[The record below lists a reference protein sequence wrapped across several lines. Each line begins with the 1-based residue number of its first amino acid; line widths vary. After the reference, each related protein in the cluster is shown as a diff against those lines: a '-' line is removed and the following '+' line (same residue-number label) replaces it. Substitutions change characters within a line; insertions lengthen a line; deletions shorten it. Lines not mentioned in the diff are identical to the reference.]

1 MKGYMDTLLRDLRYS
16 LRMLARAPGFTV
28 LAVAT
33 LALGIGANT
42 AIFTVANS
50 VLLRSLPYRDP
61 GQLVRISTHRDGS
74 CCVSLPYFTV
84 LSATNRSFS
93 GVTAYQFDTVNL
105 AVPDGAEQTDAERV
119 TGNFFDVLGA
129 RLLAGRTFT
138 PEEDQPGGNQVVLI
152 GYELATRLFGGAQ
165 SSVGQHLALDS
176 KDYTIIGV
184 VPPKFGVQ
192 LLGRQPEIWMPR
204 IIEFSLTTPARV
216 NLGGMYYEAV
226 GRLRSGVTNAQAL
239 AETEVIFQQYKHDK
253 PGNFDATSDVAMTVS
268 NLQANLVANVRPT
281 LLILSAAV
289 GFVLLIACANVANL
303 LLFRALSRRKEF
315 AVRSA
320 LGAPRSTLVRQL
332 LTESV
337 LMAVVSGGLGIFLGY
352 LGTRFLGAFTQTNLP
367 QVADIPMDLRVLSFT
382 VAISVLSGILFGLAP
397 SLQLSRPNLGSTL
410 SDEGRSSTGS
420 RQRNRVRS
428 VLVAA
433 QVALSMV
440 LLIGSGLL
448 IRSFMR
454 LRMVDP
460 GFGAKNTLTAKTFL
474 PPAIYPQPADRIA
487 FYRSALQHLQSV
499 PGVEAAAISTA
510 LPVLSTHGAPARF
523 EGEPEVDLGRRTVVL
538 IESISPDYPKAMRM
552 PLVAGR
558 AFNDLDD
565 AQSTPVVMVNQATAR
580 RFWPNQDPLGKL
592 VWVGRFPP
600 CQVVGVLADIK
611 NDSLASPTQPEVF
624 FPYPQLASPMLYVS
638 IRSSIDPHSLVSA
651 LRAQIVAVNRG
662 QPISDVQT
670 MEERLESASAQTR
683 SMMLLIG
690 VFSAT
695 ALILALVG
703 IYGVI
708 AYSVAQRT
716 QELGIRIALG
726 ASSADIFRLVIGN
739 GLRLAVAGTIIGL
752 VASFALTRLMASLLF
767 QTSATDP
774 ITFVASAAVFAVVA
788 ALASYLPARRAMR
801 INPTD
806 ALHSA

>member
-1 MKGYMDTLLRDLRYS
+1 
-16 LRMLARAPGFTV
+16 
-28 LAVAT
+28 
-33 LALGIGANT
+33 
-42 AIFTVANS
+42 
-50 VLLRSLPYRDP
+50 
-61 GQLVRISTHRDGS
+61 
-74 CCVSLPYFTV
+74 
-84 LSATNRSFS
+84 
-93 GVTAYQFDTVNL
+93 
-105 AVPDGAEQTDAERV
+105 
-119 TGNFFDVLGA
+119 
-129 RLLAGRTFT
+129 
-138 PEEDQPGGNQVVLI
+138 
-152 GYELATRLFGGAQ
+152 
-165 SSVGQHLALDS
+165 
-176 KDYTIIGV
+176 
-184 VPPKFGVQ
+184 
-192 LLGRQPEIWMPR
+192 MPR

-216 NLGGMYYEAV
+216 NLGGMYYEAI
-226 GRLRSGVTNAQAL
+226 GRLRPGVSSAQAL

-268 NLQANLVANVRPT
+268 NLQSNLVANVRPT

-337 LMAVVSGGLGIFLGY
+337 LMAVMSGGLGIFLGY
-352 LGTRFLGAFTQTNLP
+352 LGTRFLSAFTQTNLP

-382 VAISVLSGILFGLAP
+382 LAISVLSGILFGLTP
-397 SLQLSRPNLGSTL
+397 SLQLSRPNLGGTL

-428 VLVAA
+428 ILVAA

-460 GFGAKNTLTAKTFL
+460 GFGAKNALTAKTFL

-487 FYRSALQHLQSV
+487 FYRSALQRLQSI

-510 LPVLSTHGAPARF
+510 LPVLPTHGAPARF
-523 EGEPEVDLGRRTVVL
+523 EGEPDVDLGHRTVVL
-538 IESISPDYPKAMRM
+538 IESISPDYPKAMGM

-558 AFNDLDD
+558 AFTDLDG

-600 CQVVGVLADIK
+600 CQVVGVLGDIK

-638 IRSSIDPHSLVSA
+638 IRSSMDPHSLVSA

-739 GLRLAVAGTIIGL
+739 GLRLAVAGTVIGL

-774 ITFVASAAVFAVVA
+774 ITFAGSALVFAVVA

>member
-1 MKGYMDTLLRDLRYS
+1 
-16 LRMLARAPGFTV
+16 
-28 LAVAT
+28 
-33 LALGIGANT
+33 
-42 AIFTVANS
+42 
-50 VLLRSLPYRDP
+50 
-61 GQLVRISTHRDGS
+61 
-74 CCVSLPYFTV
+74 
-84 LSATNRSFS
+84 
-93 GVTAYQFDTVNL
+93 
-105 AVPDGAEQTDAERV
+105 
-119 TGNFFDVLGA
+119 
-129 RLLAGRTFT
+129 
-138 PEEDQPGGNQVVLI
+138 
-152 GYELATRLFGGAQ
+152 LATRLFGGAQ
-165 SSVGQHLALDS
+165 NAVGHHLALDS
-176 KDYTIIGV
+176 KDYTVIGV
-184 VPPKFGVQ
+184 VPPRFGVQ

-216 NLGGMYYEAV
+216 NLGGMYYEAI

-268 NLQANLVANVRPT
+268 NLQSNLVANVRPT

-337 LMAVVSGGLGIFLGY
+337 LMAVMSGALGIFLGY
-352 LGTRFLGAFTQTNLP
+352 LGTRFLATFTQTNLP

-382 VAISVLSGILFGLAP
+382 VAISVLSGILFGLTP

-420 RQRNRVRS
+420 RQRNRARS
-428 VLVAA
+428 ILVAA

-460 GFGAKNTLTAKTFL
+460 GFGARNTLTAKTFL
-474 PPAIYPQPADRIA
+474 PPAIYPQPADRVA
-487 FYRSALQHLQSV
+487 FYRSALQRLQSI

-510 LPVLSTHGAPARF
+510 LPVLPTHGAPARF
-523 EGEPEVDLGRRTVVL
+523 EGEPDVDLGRRTVVL
-538 IESISPDYPKAMRM
+538 IESISPDYPKAMHM

-580 RFWPNQDPLGKL
+580 RFWANQDPLGKL

-624 FPYPQLASPMLYVS
+624 FPYPQLASPMLYIS
-638 IRSSIDPHSLVSA
+638 IRSSMDPHSLVSA

-739 GLRLAVAGTIIGL
+739 GLRLAVAGTVIGL

-774 ITFVASAAVFAVVA
+774 ITFAGSAIVFAVVA

-806 ALHSA
+806 ALRSA

>member
-1 MKGYMDTLLRDLRYS
+1 
-16 LRMLARAPGFTV
+16 
-28 LAVAT
+28 
-33 LALGIGANT
+33 
-42 AIFTVANS
+42 
-50 VLLRSLPYRDP
+50 
-61 GQLVRISTHRDGS
+61 
-74 CCVSLPYFTV
+74 
-84 LSATNRSFS
+84 
-93 GVTAYQFDTVNL
+93 
-105 AVPDGAEQTDAERV
+105 
-119 TGNFFDVLGA
+119 
-129 RLLAGRTFT
+129 
-138 PEEDQPGGNQVVLI
+138 
-152 GYELATRLFGGAQ
+152 
-165 SSVGQHLALDS
+165 
-176 KDYTIIGV
+176 
-184 VPPKFGVQ
+184 
-192 LLGRQPEIWMPR
+192 MPR

-216 NLGGMYYEAV
+216 NLGGMYYEAI
-226 GRLRSGVTNAQAL
+226 GRLRPGVTSAQAL

-337 LMAVVSGGLGIFLGY
+337 LMAVMSGALGIFLGY
-352 LGTRFLGAFTQTNLP
+352 LGTRFLAAFAQTNLP

-382 VAISVLSGILFGLAP
+382 VAISVLSGILFGLTP
-397 SLQLSRPNLGSTL
+397 SLQLSRPNLGGTL

-428 VLVAA
+428 ILVAA

-487 FYRSALQHLQSV
+487 FYRSALQHLQSI

-510 LPVLSTHGAPARF
+510 LPVLPTHGAPARF
-523 EGEPEVDLGRRTVVL
+523 EGEPEVDLGRRTVVF
-538 IESISPDYPKAMRM
+538 IESISPDYPKAMGM

-558 AFNDLDD
+558 AFTDLDD

-600 CQVVGVLADIK
+600 CQVVGVLADVK

-624 FPYPQLASPMLYVS
+624 FPYPQLASPVLYVS
-638 IRSSIDPHSLVSA
+638 IRSSMDPHSLVSA

-739 GLRLAVAGTIIGL
+739 GLRLAVAGTVIGL

-774 ITFVASAAVFAVVA
+774 ITFVGSALVFAVVA

-806 ALHSA
+806 ALRSA

>member
-1 MKGYMDTLLRDLRYS
+1 MGTMDTLARDLHYS
-16 LRMLARAPGFTV
+16 LRMLAKAPGFAA
-28 LAVAT
+28 LAIAT

-50 VLLRSLPYRDP
+50 VLLRSLPYKDP

-74 CCVSLPYFTV
+74 CCVSLPFFTA

-93 GVTAYQFDTVNL
+93 GVTAYQFDAVNL

-165 SSVGQHLALDS
+165 NAVGQHLALDS

-216 NLGGMYYEAV
+216 NLGGMYYEAI
-226 GRLRSGVTNAQAL
+226 GRLRPGVASAQAL

-268 NLQANLVANVRPT
+268 NLQSNLVANVRPT

-337 LMAVVSGGLGIFLGY
+337 LMAVMSGALGIFLGY
-352 LGTRFLGAFTQTNLP
+352 LGTRFLATFTQTNLP

-382 VAISVLSGILFGLAP
+382 VAISVLSGILFGLTP

-428 VLVAA
+428 ILVAA

-460 GFGAKNTLTAKTFL
+460 GFGARNTLTAKTFL
-474 PPAIYPQPADRIA
+474 PPAIYPQPADRVA
-487 FYRSALQHLQSV
+487 FYRSALQHLQSI

-510 LPVLSTHGAPARF
+510 LPVLPTHGAPARF
-523 EGEPEVDLGRRTVVL
+523 EGEPDVDLGRRTVVL
-538 IESISPDYPKAMRM
+538 IESISPDYPKAMHM

-580 RFWPNQDPLGKL
+580 RFWANQDPLGKL

-624 FPYPQLASPMLYVS
+624 FPYPQLASPMLYIS
-638 IRSSIDPHSLVSA
+638 IRSSMDPHSLVSA

-739 GLRLAVAGTIIGL
+739 GLRLAVAGTVIGL

-774 ITFVASAAVFAVVA
+774 ITFAGSAIVFAVVA

-806 ALHSA
+806 ALRSA

>member
-1 MKGYMDTLLRDLRYS
+1 
-16 LRMLARAPGFTV
+16 
-28 LAVAT
+28 
-33 LALGIGANT
+33 
-42 AIFTVANS
+42 
-50 VLLRSLPYRDP
+50 
-61 GQLVRISTHRDGS
+61 
-74 CCVSLPYFTV
+74 
-84 LSATNRSFS
+84 
-93 GVTAYQFDTVNL
+93 
-105 AVPDGAEQTDAERV
+105 
-119 TGNFFDVLGA
+119 
-129 RLLAGRTFT
+129 
-138 PEEDQPGGNQVVLI
+138 
-152 GYELATRLFGGAQ
+152 
-165 SSVGQHLALDS
+165 
-176 KDYTIIGV
+176 
-184 VPPKFGVQ
+184 PPKFGVQ
-192 LLGRQPEIWMPR
+192 LLGRQPEVWMPR

-216 NLGGMYYEAV
+216 NLGGMYYEAI
-226 GRLRSGVTNAQAL
+226 GRLRPGFTTAQAL

-268 NLQANLVANVRPT
+268 NLQSNLVANVRPT

-337 LMAVVSGGLGIFLGY
+337 LMAVVSGALGIFLGY
-352 LGTRFLGAFTQTNLP
+352 LGTRFLSAFTQTNLP

-382 VAISVLSGILFGLAP
+382 VAISILSGILFGLTP

-420 RQRNRVRS
+420 RRRNRARS
-428 VLVAA
+428 ILVAA

-460 GFGAKNTLTAKTFL
+460 GFGGKNTLTAKTFL

-487 FYRSALQHLQSV
+487 FYRSALQHLQSI

-510 LPVLSTHGAPARF
+510 LPVLPTHGAPARF
-523 EGEPEVDLGRRTVVL
+523 EGEPDVDLGRRTVIL

-638 IRSSIDPHSLVSA
+638 IRGSLDPHSFVSA

-670 MEERLESASAQTR
+670 MEERLELASAQTR

-739 GLRLAVAGTIIGL
+739 GLRLAVAGTVIGL

-774 ITFVASAAVFAVVA
+774 ITFVGSALVFALVA

-806 ALHSA
+806 ALRSA

>member
-1 MKGYMDTLLRDLRYS
+1 
-16 LRMLARAPGFTV
+16 
-28 LAVAT
+28 
-33 LALGIGANT
+33 
-42 AIFTVANS
+42 
-50 VLLRSLPYRDP
+50 
-61 GQLVRISTHRDGS
+61 
-74 CCVSLPYFTV
+74 
-84 LSATNRSFS
+84 
-93 GVTAYQFDTVNL
+93 
-105 AVPDGAEQTDAERV
+105 
-119 TGNFFDVLGA
+119 
-129 RLLAGRTFT
+129 
-138 PEEDQPGGNQVVLI
+138 
-152 GYELATRLFGGAQ
+152 
-165 SSVGQHLALDS
+165 
-176 KDYTIIGV
+176 
-184 VPPKFGVQ
+184 VQ

-216 NLGGMYYEAV
+216 NLGGMYYEAI
-226 GRLRSGVTNAQAL
+226 GRLRPGVSSAQAL

-268 NLQANLVANVRPT
+268 NLQSNLVANVRPT

-337 LMAVVSGGLGIFLGY
+337 LMAVMSGGLGIFLGY
-352 LGTRFLGAFTQTNLP
+352 LGTRFLSAFTQTNLP

-382 VAISVLSGILFGLAP
+382 LAISVLSGILFGLTP
-397 SLQLSRPNLGSTL
+397 SLQLSRPNLGGTL

-428 VLVAA
+428 ILVAA

-460 GFGAKNTLTAKTFL
+460 GFGAKNALTAKTFL

-487 FYRSALQHLQSV
+487 FYRSALQRLQSI

-510 LPVLSTHGAPARF
+510 LPVLPTHGAPARF
-523 EGEPEVDLGRRTVVL
+523 EGEPDVDLGHRTVVL
-538 IESISPDYPKAMRM
+538 IESISPDYPKAMGM

-558 AFNDLDD
+558 AFTDLDG

-600 CQVVGVLADIK
+600 CQVVGVLGDIK

-638 IRSSIDPHSLVSA
+638 IRSSMDPHSLVSA

-739 GLRLAVAGTIIGL
+739 GLRLAVAGTVIGL

-774 ITFVASAAVFAVVA
+774 ITFAGSALVFAVVA

>member
-1 MKGYMDTLLRDLRYS
+1 
-16 LRMLARAPGFTV
+16 
-28 LAVAT
+28 
-33 LALGIGANT
+33 
-42 AIFTVANS
+42 
-50 VLLRSLPYRDP
+50 
-61 GQLVRISTHRDGS
+61 
-74 CCVSLPYFTV
+74 
-84 LSATNRSFS
+84 
-93 GVTAYQFDTVNL
+93 
-105 AVPDGAEQTDAERV
+105 
-119 TGNFFDVLGA
+119 
-129 RLLAGRTFT
+129 
-138 PEEDQPGGNQVVLI
+138 
-152 GYELATRLFGGAQ
+152 
-165 SSVGQHLALDS
+165 
-176 KDYTIIGV
+176 
-184 VPPKFGVQ
+184 
-192 LLGRQPEIWMPR
+192 
-204 IIEFSLTTPARV
+204 
-216 NLGGMYYEAV
+216 
-226 GRLRSGVTNAQAL
+226 
-239 AETEVIFQQYKHDK
+239 
-253 PGNFDATSDVAMTVS
+253 
-268 NLQANLVANVRPT
+268 
-281 LLILSAAV
+281 
-289 GFVLLIACANVANL
+289 
-303 LLFRALSRRKEF
+303 
-315 AVRSA
+315 
-320 LGAPRSTLVRQL
+320 
-332 LTESV
+332 
-337 LMAVVSGGLGIFLGY
+337 
-352 LGTRFLGAFTQTNLP
+352 
-367 QVADIPMDLRVLSFT
+367 
-382 VAISVLSGILFGLAP
+382 
-397 SLQLSRPNLGSTL
+397 
-410 SDEGRSSTGS
+410 
-420 RQRNRVRS
+420 
-428 VLVAA
+428 
-433 QVALSMV
+433 
-440 LLIGSGLL
+440 
-448 IRSFMR
+448 
-454 LRMVDP
+454 
-460 GFGAKNTLTAKTFL
+460 
-474 PPAIYPQPADRIA
+474 
-487 FYRSALQHLQSV
+487 
-499 PGVEAAAISTA
+499 VEAAAISTA

-774 ITFVASAAVFAVVA
+774 IAFVASAAVFAVVA

>member
-1 MKGYMDTLLRDLRYS
+1 MDTLARDLRYS
-16 LRMLARAPGFTV
+16 LRMLAKAPGFAA
-28 LAVAT
+28 LAIAT

-50 VLLRSLPYRDP
+50 VLLRSLPYKDP

-74 CCVSLPYFTV
+74 CCVSLPFFTA

-93 GVTAYQFDTVNL
+93 GVTAYQFDAVNL

-165 SSVGQHLALDS
+165 NAVGQHLALDS

-216 NLGGMYYEAV
+216 NLGGMYYEAI
-226 GRLRSGVTNAQAL
+226 GRLRPGVASAQAL

-268 NLQANLVANVRPT
+268 NLQSNLVANVRPT

-337 LMAVVSGGLGIFLGY
+337 LMAVMSGALGIFLGY
-352 LGTRFLGAFTQTNLP
+352 LGTRFLATFTQTNLP

-382 VAISVLSGILFGLAP
+382 VAISVLSGILFGLTP

-420 RQRNRVRS
+420 RQRNRARS
-428 VLVAA
+428 ILVAA

-460 GFGAKNTLTAKTFL
+460 GFGARNTLTAKTFL
-474 PPAIYPQPADRIA
+474 PPAIYPQPADRVA
-487 FYRSALQHLQSV
+487 FYRSALQRLQSI

-510 LPVLSTHGAPARF
+510 LPVLPTHGAPARF
-523 EGEPEVDLGRRTVVL
+523 EGEPDVDLGRRTVVL
-538 IESISPDYPKAMRM
+538 IESISPDYPKAMHM

-580 RFWPNQDPLGKL
+580 RFWANQDPLGKL

-624 FPYPQLASPMLYVS
+624 FPYPQLASPMLYIS
-638 IRSSIDPHSLVSA
+638 IRSSMDPHSLVSA

-739 GLRLAVAGTIIGL
+739 GLRLAVAGTVIGL

-774 ITFVASAAVFAVVA
+774 ITFAGSAIVFAVVA

-806 ALHSA
+806 ALRSA

>member
-1 MKGYMDTLLRDLRYS
+1 
-16 LRMLARAPGFTV
+16 
-28 LAVAT
+28 
-33 LALGIGANT
+33 
-42 AIFTVANS
+42 
-50 VLLRSLPYRDP
+50 
-61 GQLVRISTHRDGS
+61 
-74 CCVSLPYFTV
+74 
-84 LSATNRSFS
+84 
-93 GVTAYQFDTVNL
+93 
-105 AVPDGAEQTDAERV
+105 
-119 TGNFFDVLGA
+119 
-129 RLLAGRTFT
+129 
-138 PEEDQPGGNQVVLI
+138 
-152 GYELATRLFGGAQ
+152 LATRLFGGAQ
-165 SSVGQHLALDS
+165 TSVGQHLALDS
-176 KDYTIIGV
+176 RDYTIIGV

-216 NLGGMYYEAV
+216 NLGGMYYEAI
-226 GRLRSGVTNAQAL
+226 GRLRPGVTSAQAL

-337 LMAVVSGGLGIFLGY
+337 LMAVMSGALGIFLGY
-352 LGTRFLGAFTQTNLP
+352 LGTRFLAAFAQTNLP

-382 VAISVLSGILFGLAP
+382 VAISVLSGILFGLTP
-397 SLQLSRPNLGSTL
+397 SLQLSRPNLGGTL

-428 VLVAA
+428 ILVAA

-487 FYRSALQHLQSV
+487 FYRSALQHLQSI

-510 LPVLSTHGAPARF
+510 LPVLPTHGAPARF
-523 EGEPEVDLGRRTVVL
+523 EGEPEVDLGRRTVVF
-538 IESISPDYPKAMRM
+538 IESISPDYPKAMGM

-558 AFNDLDD
+558 AFTDLDD

-600 CQVVGVLADIK
+600 CQVVGVLADVK

-624 FPYPQLASPMLYVS
+624 FPYPQLASPVLYVS
-638 IRSSIDPHSLVSA
+638 IRSSMDPHSLVSA

-739 GLRLAVAGTIIGL
+739 GLRLAVAGTVIGL

-774 ITFVASAAVFAVVA
+774 ITFVGSALVFAVVA

-806 ALHSA
+806 ALRSA

>member
-1 MKGYMDTLLRDLRYS
+1 
-16 LRMLARAPGFTV
+16 
-28 LAVAT
+28 
-33 LALGIGANT
+33 
-42 AIFTVANS
+42 
-50 VLLRSLPYRDP
+50 
-61 GQLVRISTHRDGS
+61 
-74 CCVSLPYFTV
+74 
-84 LSATNRSFS
+84 
-93 GVTAYQFDTVNL
+93 
-105 AVPDGAEQTDAERV
+105 
-119 TGNFFDVLGA
+119 
-129 RLLAGRTFT
+129 
-138 PEEDQPGGNQVVLI
+138 
-152 GYELATRLFGGAQ
+152 
-165 SSVGQHLALDS
+165 
-176 KDYTIIGV
+176 
-184 VPPKFGVQ
+184 
-192 LLGRQPEIWMPR
+192 
-204 IIEFSLTTPARV
+204 
-216 NLGGMYYEAV
+216 
-226 GRLRSGVTNAQAL
+226 
-239 AETEVIFQQYKHDK
+239 
-253 PGNFDATSDVAMTVS
+253 
-268 NLQANLVANVRPT
+268 
-281 LLILSAAV
+281 
-289 GFVLLIACANVANL
+289 
-303 LLFRALSRRKEF
+303 
-315 AVRSA
+315 
-320 LGAPRSTLVRQL
+320 
-332 LTESV
+332 
-337 LMAVVSGGLGIFLGY
+337 
-352 LGTRFLGAFTQTNLP
+352 
-367 QVADIPMDLRVLSFT
+367 
-382 VAISVLSGILFGLAP
+382 
-397 SLQLSRPNLGSTL
+397 
-410 SDEGRSSTGS
+410 
-420 RQRNRVRS
+420 
-428 VLVAA
+428 
-433 QVALSMV
+433 MV

>member
-1 MKGYMDTLLRDLRYS
+1 MTGTMDTLARDLRYS
-16 LRMLARAPGFTV
+16 LRMLAKAPGFAA
-28 LAVAT
+28 LAIAT

-50 VLLRSLPYRDP
+50 VLLRSLPYKDP

-93 GVTAYQFDTVNL
+93 GVTAYQFDAVNL
-105 AVPDGAEQTDAERV
+105 AVPDGAEQIDAERV

-138 PEEDQPGGNQVVLI
+138 PEEDQLGGNQVVVV

-165 SSVGQHLALDS
+165 TSVGQHLALDS
-176 KDYTIIGV
+176 RDYTIIGV

-216 NLGGMYYEAV
+216 NLGGMYYEAI
-226 GRLRSGVTNAQAL
+226 GRLRPGVSSAQAL

-337 LMAVVSGGLGIFLGY
+337 LMAVMSGALGIFLGY
-352 LGTRFLGAFTQTNLP
+352 LGTRFLAAFAQTNLP

-382 VAISVLSGILFGLAP
+382 VAISVLSGILFGLTP
-397 SLQLSRPNLGSTL
+397 SLQLSRPNLGGTL

-428 VLVAA
+428 ILVAA

-487 FYRSALQHLQSV
+487 FYRSALQHLQSI

-510 LPVLSTHGAPARF
+510 LPVLPTHGAPARF
-523 EGEPEVDLGRRTVVL
+523 EGEPEVDLGRRTVVF
-538 IESISPDYPKAMRM
+538 IESISPDYPKAMGM

-558 AFNDLDD
+558 AFTDLDD

-600 CQVVGVLADIK
+600 CQVVGVLADVK

-638 IRSSIDPHSLVSA
+638 IRSSMDPHSLVSA

-739 GLRLAVAGTIIGL
+739 GLRLAVAGTVIGL

-774 ITFVASAAVFAVVA
+774 ITFVGSALVFAVVA

-806 ALHSA
+806 ALRSA